1 MIVIAA
7 TDKNGLEVDVD
18 ELGSDTMCEGKPLP
32 LGCLNNIA
40 SPLSVVD
47 VNLMG

>member
-7 TDKNGLEVDVD
+7 ADETGLEVDID
-18 ELGSDTMCEGKPLP
+18 ELGSDAMCEGKALP